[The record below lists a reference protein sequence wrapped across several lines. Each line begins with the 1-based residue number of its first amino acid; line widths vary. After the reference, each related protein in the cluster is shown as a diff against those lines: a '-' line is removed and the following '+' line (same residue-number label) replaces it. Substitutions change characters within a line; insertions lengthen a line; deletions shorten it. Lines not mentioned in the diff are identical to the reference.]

1 MHPRGGSYLK
11 LEGLSLHLSKECIQM
26 KYDELQHT
34 WDSTFPK
41 LSERVKANWF
51 AQLNCIQ
58 KATAEVEVNEAGLLA
73 KGFAVALAEAELTDM
88 EGLGLLGTTLMD
100 IQEDALARIR
110 MENSNRRP

>member
-1 MHPRGGSYLK
+1 M
-11 LEGLSLHLSKECIQM
+11 
-26 KYDELQHT
+26 
-34 WDSTFPK
+34 
-41 LSERVKANWF
+41 
-51 AQLNCIQ
+51 
-58 KATAEVEVNEAGLLA
+58 NEAGLLA